1 LFEQSFNQL
10 HQAVAEHRLAFNF
23 IDHIILYDHNS
34 GIGTQH
40 YRVPAGSNLEVFT
53 YRSISTLKNPL
64 VLNER
69 AAILLKQLVASYI
82 NDGMPVGSKK
92 LAQDAGLNISPATI
106 RNVMSGLEKNGLVV
120 APHTSAGRIPTEQGL
135 RMFVD
140 SLLEVQPIEESMINR
155 LQQKLDPDMDC
166 DELVNQ
172 ASQLVSEMTHM
183 AGIVSV
189 PKQTN
194 ARLRHIEFLPLP
206 EKRILAIMV
215 TNEKDVQNKVL
226 HVDREYS
233 TGELQHAANFLNQQ
247 FTGQDVHEIRN
258 RLLKDLDRTRQD
270 VDEVMKTAVEVAD
283 QALSSDDSVE
293 PEFIVQGEKNLVRY
307 NQNTDRQQLQHL
319 FEIFD
324 RKREM
329 LGLFDRCVHSEGV
342 KIFIGHEA
350 GFDGFGD
357 CSVIT
362 APYSVGGNA
371 VGVLGVVG
379 PARMNYDHVIPVV
392 DITAKL
398 LGDAL
403 KY

>member
-1 LFEQSFNQL
+1 LN
-10 HQAVAEHRLAFNF
+10 
-23 IDHIILYDHNS
+23 
-34 GIGTQH
+34 
-40 YRVPAGSNLEVFT
+40 
-53 YRSISTLKNPL
+53 KPL

-82 NDGMPVGSKK
+82 NDGQPVGSKK
-92 LAQDAGLNISPATI
+92 LAQDAGLDISSATI
-106 RNVMSGLEKNGLVV
+106 RNVMCSLEKKGLVV

-135 RMFVD
+135 RLFVD
-140 SLLEVQPIEESMINR
+140 SLLEVQPIEEKLIDQ
-155 LQQKLDPDMDC
+155 LQQQLDPDMEMN
-166 DELVNQ
+166 ELVNH

-233 TGELQHAANFLNQQ
+233 ADELQHAANFLNQQ
-247 FTGQDVHEIRN
+247 FTGQDVHQIRN
-258 RLLKDLDRTRQD
+258 SLLMDLDRTRQD
-270 VDEVMKTAVEVAD
+270 VDTVMKTAVEVAD
-283 QALSSDDSVE
+283 KALSDDSVKG
-293 PEFIVQGEKNLVRY
+293 PEFIVQGETNLVRY
-307 NQNTDRQQLQHL
+307 NNNTDRQQLQHL

-329 LGLFDRCVHSEGV
+329 LGLFDRCVQGEGV

-350 GFDGFGD
+350 GFEGFGD

-362 APYSVGGNA
+362 APYSVAGKA
-371 VGVLGVVG
+371 VGVLGVIG

-403 KY
+403 KL